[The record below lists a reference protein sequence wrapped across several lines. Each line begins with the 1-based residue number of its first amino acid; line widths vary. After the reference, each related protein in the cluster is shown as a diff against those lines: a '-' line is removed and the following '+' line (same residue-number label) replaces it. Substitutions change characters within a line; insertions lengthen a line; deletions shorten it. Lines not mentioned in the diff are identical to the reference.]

1 MRRALLYRTRD
12 SGAMFKASCAAGF
25 QQIRLSLDAVLASTL
40 SFIAIMLHYK
50 RPRVGLSSTLAPGC
64 SGWHDI

>member
-1 MRRALLYRTRD
+1 
-12 SGAMFKASCAAGF
+12 MFKASCAAGF

-50 RPRVGLSSTLAPGC
+50 RPRVGLSSR
-64 SGWHDI
+64 